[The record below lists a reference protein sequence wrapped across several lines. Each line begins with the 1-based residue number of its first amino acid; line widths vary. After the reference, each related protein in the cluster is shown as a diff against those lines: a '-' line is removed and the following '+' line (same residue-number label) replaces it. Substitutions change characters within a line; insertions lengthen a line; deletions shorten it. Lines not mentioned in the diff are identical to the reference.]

1 MDWFTAFVVFVLIW
15 WLVLFTVLPVGAQ
28 PMAEADERT
37 GWRGAPARP
46 MMGRKLLATTLI
58 SLALWLAAMAVIRS
72 DWFSFRA
79 AALLMPD
86 N

>member
-1 MDWFTAFVVFVLIW
+1 MSWFTACMVYIMTW
-15 WLVLFTVLPVGAQ
+15 WIVLFAVLPFGVR
-28 PMAEADERT
+28 PEAAADQRT

-46 MMGRKLLATTLI
+46 RIGRKMIVTTFV
-58 SLALWLAAMAVIRS
+58 ALVIWTGIMVVIRS

>member
-1 MDWFTAFVVFVLIW
+1 MSWFTAALVYVMTWWIVL
-15 WLVLFTVLPVGAQ
+15 LAVLPFGVH
-28 PMAEADERT
+28 PVADADDRT
-37 GWRGAPARP
+37 GWRGAPDRP

-58 SLALWLAAMAVIRS
+58 SLLLWAAMMAVIRS
-72 DWFSFRA
+72 PWFSFRA

>member
-1 MDWFTAFVVFVLIW
+1 MNWFTAAVVYIMTW
-15 WLVLFTVLPVGAQ
+15 WVVLFAVLPFGVR
-28 PMAEADERT
+28 PVEEADERT

-46 MMGRKLLATTLI
+46 RMGRKVIATSI
-58 SLALWLAAMAVIRS
+58 IALVLWAAIMAVIRS

>member
-1 MDWFTAFVVFVLIW
+1 MSWFTAFVVYVLTW
-15 WLVLFTVLPVGAQ
+15 WVVFFAVLPFGVK
-28 PMAEADERT
+28 PMEQADLAT

-46 MMGRKLLATTLI
+46 LIGRKMLVTTVV
-58 SLALWLAAMAVIRS
+58 ALVLWAGMMAVIRS

>member
-1 MDWFTAFVVFVLIW
+1 MNWFTAAVVYILLW
-15 WLVLFTVLPVGAQ
+15 WIVLFAVLPFGVR
-28 PMAEADERT
+28 PVVDADERT
-37 GWRGAPARP
+37 GWRGAPAHP
-46 MMGRKLLATTLI
+46 MMGRKLLATTAI
-58 SLALWLAAMAVIRS
+58 AFVLWLATMAVIRS

>member
-1 MDWFTAFVVFVLIW
+1 MNWFTAAVVYIMTW
-15 WLVLFTVLPVGAQ
+15 WVVLFAVLPFGVR
-28 PMAEADERT
+28 PVEEADQHT

-46 MMGRKLLATTLI
+46 LMGRKVIATSLI
-58 SLALWLAAMAVIRS
+58 ALVLWAGIMTVIRS

>member
-1 MDWFTAFVVFVLIW
+1 MNWFTAAVVYIMTW
-15 WLVLFTVLPVGAQ
+15 WVVLFAVLPFGVRTV
-28 PMAEADERT
+28 DEPDQQT
-37 GWRGAPARP
+37 GWRGAPDRP
-46 MMGRKLLATTLI
+46 LMGRKVIATTI
-58 SLALWLAAMAVIRS
+58 IALVLWAGMMAVIRS

>member
-1 MDWFTAFVVFVLIW
+1 MNWFTAAVVYIMTW
-15 WLVLFTVLPVGAQ
+15 WVVLFAVLPFGVRTV
-28 PMAEADERT
+28 DEPDNRT

-46 MMGRKLLATTLI
+46 LMGRKVIATTLI
-58 SLALWLAAMAVIRS
+58 ALLLWAGMMAVIRS